1 MAPPCKYET
10 DEDRRKAYM
19 EAQRRFAAKVWKC
32 DVCNT
37 SIRRGNKINHLNS
50 KQHKSIVSN
59 LETSQVDK

>member
-10 DEDRRKAYM
+10 DEDKRKAYM

-37 SIRRGNKINHLNS
+37 SIRRGQSPKL
-50 KQHKSIVSN
+50 
-59 LETSQVDK
+59 